1 MNLQNVKR
9 LVKAAQSG
17 DNEAFIEL
25 IQGYEKVL
33 YNTACRWIHNE
44 EDIADIMQET
54 ILKAYEKI
62 GTLREPKYFNT
73 WICKILINECN
84 QYFRKEHK
92 VLDLSTLP
100 TTHEM
105 DTSKLELEELL
116 KELPAKYKMPLVLF
130 YQFGYSLQELSE
142 MLQEPL
148 GTIKSRIH
156 RAKQILKDANENSN
170 KEKGGIRNE
179 YF

>member
-1 MNLQNVKR
+1 MQNVKQ
-9 LVKAAQSG
+9 LCKAAQKG
-17 DNEAFIEL
+17 DNEAFITL
-25 IQGYEKVL
+25 IQRYEKVL

-62 GTLREPKYFNT
+62 GTLRESKYFNT

-84 QYFRKEHK
+84 QYFRKQHK
-92 VLDLSTLP
+92 VLDLSSLP
-100 TTHEM
+100 TSLEM
-105 DTSKLELEELL
+105 DTSKLELDDLL
-116 KELPAKYKMPLVLF
+116 KALPPKYKVPLVLF
-130 YQFGYSLQELSE
+130 YQFGYSLKELSGILE
-142 MLQEPL
+142 EPL

-156 RAKQILKDANENSN
+156 RAKQIVRDNSEHSTT
-170 KEKGGIRNE
+170 KKGGIKNE

>member
-1 MNLQNVKR
+1 MTLQNVKG
-9 LVKAAQSG
+9 LVEAAQGG

-25 IQGYEKVL
+25 IQRYEKVL
-33 YNTACRWIHNE
+33 YNTARRWIHNE

-62 GTLREPKYFNT
+62 GSLREAQYFNT

-92 VLDLSTLP
+92 VLDFEALP

-116 KELPAKYKMPLVLF
+116 KDLPAKYKVPLVLF
-130 YQFGYSLQELSE
+130 YQSGYSLQELSE
-142 MLQEPL
+142 MLQVPL
-148 GTIKSRIH
+148 GTVKSRIH
-156 RAKQILKDANENSN
+156 RAKQMLKDANEYSD
-170 KEKGGIRNE
+170 KEKGGIRNGC
-179 YF
+179 F